1 MARGD
6 KLQKYFNKEE
16 CRRILN
22 DYSKLCTS
30 HFKNLAIDKKIAR
43 GISNLAK
50 KGVQLYILSGGNA
63 VEIRSCL
70 KNNEIENYFYDIL
83 AEEQTKMNHLQMAK
97 TTEKDLLIGDS
108 TYDYYCAKK
117 FKINFMRLV
126 PSESPDMTDNIEIP
140 EPHSVL
146 FPGQFLDFSIK

>member
-1 MARGD
+1 MTI
-6 KLQKYFNKEE
+6 QSYVPVT
-16 CRRILN
+16 
-22 DYSKLCTS
+22 SKS
-30 HFKNLAIDKKIAR
+30 AIDKKIAR

-70 KNNEIENYFYDIL
+70 KNNEIENYFCDIL

-108 TYDYYCAKK
+108 
-117 FKINFMRLV
+117 
-126 PSESPDMTDNIEIP
+126 DMIIIAQK
-140 EPHSVL
+140 V
-146 FPGQFLDFSIK
+146 